1 MFPSTGIT
9 PSTLDD
15 YSPGPQVSR
24 SVQKGRSAAF
34 PASDQIQT
42 RSPVPKRPSLEKAP
56 SASVK
61 IKSLAPPKPKLKKP
75 SVHKAATL
83 ASNQKSSFS
92 NPCTSST
99 DQGSE
104 INHIACESIS
114 NSGKSKSLMHV
125 QPNQARPV
133 ICKAYPPNVTKA
145 VLSQPIA
152 EVPFSNS
159 NCNTI
164 NNNPPQRS
172 RPVAGVSFSNLN
184 LETTN
189 NDQPQPPFVVTKP
202 TSRFIHPVTSI
213 TTHLQKPSNHQQDVR
228 THHPGNSP
236 INYFPI
242 IASNNQQFHLASG
255 PQATSHALEIKPL
268 GTTDK
273 KHNTASASTHT
284 KPVSNPIQN
293 LSMVECQRL
302 SRLVNHCMCSLRRK
316 ACSSLSRSINPQ
328 SSTFRLPP
336 MENEAEPLVFTANNY
351 KQPTTLNARTQFR
364 LAQIKRAA
372 EGLQEIKTSDNL
384 NSSIAENPTT
394 SLEVQPTR
402 SQEKK
407 GTSPGLLNPV
417 INLTDLN
424 EVLDNFSIEYT
435 KPSHS
440 ASSE

>member
-1 MFPSTGIT
+1 
-9 PSTLDD
+9 
-15 YSPGPQVSR
+15 
-24 SVQKGRSAAF
+24 
-34 PASDQIQT
+34 
-42 RSPVPKRPSLEKAP
+42 
-56 SASVK
+56 
-61 IKSLAPPKPKLKKP
+61 
-75 SVHKAATL
+75 AATL
-83 ASNQKSSFS
+83 ASNQKSSLS

-99 DQGSE
+99 NQGSE

-189 NDQPQPPFVVTKP
+189 NDQPQPPFVL
-202 TSRFIHPVTSI
+202 HP
-213 TTHLQKPSNHQQDVR
+213 LQLTFK
-228 THHPGNSP
+228 SP
-236 INYFPI
+236 QIINKMSALTI
-242 IASNNQQFHLASG
+242 R
-255 PQATSHALEIKPL
+255 ATSHALEIQPL

-384 NSSIAENPTT
+384 NSSIAENSTT

-424 EVLDNFSIEYT
+424 KVLDNFSIEYT

-440 ASSE
+440 TSSE

>member
-1 MFPSTGIT
+1 
-9 PSTLDD
+9 
-15 YSPGPQVSR
+15 
-24 SVQKGRSAAF
+24 
-34 PASDQIQT
+34 
-42 RSPVPKRPSLEKAP
+42 
-56 SASVK
+56 
-61 IKSLAPPKPKLKKP
+61 
-75 SVHKAATL
+75 
-83 ASNQKSSFS
+83 
-92 NPCTSST
+92 
-99 DQGSE
+99 
-104 INHIACESIS
+104 
-114 NSGKSKSLMHV
+114 MHV

-152 EVPFSNS
+152 EAPFSNS

-164 NNNPPQRS
+164 NNNPP
-172 RPVAGVSFSNLN
+172 N
-184 LETTN
+184 
-189 NDQPQPPFVVTKP
+189 PPFVVTKP

-284 KPVSNPIQN
+284 KPYQIQFRILVWLNANGCLGLSIIACVPCGAKLAVALVVQSTPN
-293 LSMVECQRL
+293 LRL
-302 SRLVNHCMCSLRRK
+302 S
-316 ACSSLSRSINPQ
+316 
-328 SSTFRLPP
+328 
-336 MENEAEPLVFTANNY
+336 
-351 KQPTTLNARTQFR
+351 FR

>member
-1 MFPSTGIT
+1 MVILQVPESAGLFRREGLLLFPPLS
-9 PSTLDD
+9 
-15 YSPGPQVSR
+15 
-24 SVQKGRSAAF
+24 
-34 PASDQIQT
+34 SDQIQT
-42 RSPVPKRPSLEKAP
+42 SLPVPKRPSSKKAP
-56 SASVK
+56 RASVK

-75 SVHKAATL
+75 SVRKAATL
-83 ASNQKSSFS
+83 ASNKKSSLS

-114 NSGKSKSLMHV
+114 NSGKSKSLMDV

-145 VLSQPIA
+145 ILSQPIA
-152 EVPFSNS
+152 EVPFSDS

-184 LETTN
+184 LDTTN

-255 PQATSHALEIKPL
+255 PQATSHALKIKPL

-273 KHNTASASTHT
+273 KHNTASASMHT

-293 LSMVECQRL
+293 LSMVECQRG
-302 SRLVNHCMCSLRRK
+302 
-316 ACSSLSRSINPQ
+316 
-328 SSTFRLPP
+328 TT
-336 MENEAEPLVFTANNY
+336 LVFTANNY

-372 EGLQEIKTSDNL
+372 EGLQEIKTLDNL
-384 NSSIAENPTT
+384 NISIAENSTT

-407 GTSPGLLNPV
+407 GTSPGLPNPV

-424 EVLDNFSIEYT
+424 KVLDNLSIKYT

>member
-1 MFPSTGIT
+1 
-9 PSTLDD
+9 
-15 YSPGPQVSR
+15 
-24 SVQKGRSAAF
+24 
-34 PASDQIQT
+34 
-42 RSPVPKRPSLEKAP
+42 
-56 SASVK
+56 
-61 IKSLAPPKPKLKKP
+61 
-75 SVHKAATL
+75 
-83 ASNQKSSFS
+83 
-92 NPCTSST
+92 
-99 DQGSE
+99 
-104 INHIACESIS
+104 
-114 NSGKSKSLMHV
+114 MHV

-145 VLSQPIA
+145 ILSQPIA
-152 EVPFSNS
+152 EVPFSDS

-268 GTTDK
+268 VWLNANGCLGLSIIACVPCGAK
-273 KHNTASASTHT
+273 LAVALVVQST
-284 KPVSNPIQN
+284 PN
-293 LSMVECQRL
+293 LRL
-302 SRLVNHCMCSLRRK
+302 SVYLPWKMKRNH
-316 ACSSLSRSINPQ
+316 
-328 SSTFRLPP
+328 T
-336 MENEAEPLVFTANNY
+336 NY

-407 GTSPGLLNPV
+407 GTSPGLPNPV

>member
-1 MFPSTGIT
+1 VPESAGLFRREGLLLFPPLS
-9 PSTLDD
+9 
-15 YSPGPQVSR
+15 
-24 SVQKGRSAAF
+24 
-34 PASDQIQT
+34 SDQIQT
-42 RSPVPKRPSLEKAP
+42 SLPVPKRPSSKKAP
-56 SASVK
+56 RASVK

-75 SVHKAATL
+75 SVRKAATL
-83 ASNQKSSFS
+83 ASNKKSSLS

-114 NSGKSKSLMHV
+114 NSGKSKSLMDV

-133 ICKAYPPNVTKA
+133 ICKACIPSQSAPAAVAVLDPPNVTKA
-145 VLSQPIA
+145 ILSQPIA
-152 EVPFSNS
+152 EVPFSDS

-184 LETTN
+184 LDTTN

-255 PQATSHALEIKPL
+255 PQATSHALKIKPL
-268 GTTDK
+268 VWLNANGCLGLSIIACVPCGAK
-273 KHNTASASTHT
+273 LAVALVVQST
-284 KPVSNPIQN
+284 PN
-293 LSMVECQRL
+293 LRL
-302 SRLVNHCMCSLRRK
+302 SVYLPWKMKRNHTMILK
-316 ACSSLSRSINPQ
+316 LIA
-328 SSTFRLPP
+328 
-336 MENEAEPLVFTANNY
+336 ADY

-372 EGLQEIKTSDNL
+372 EGLQEIKTLDNL
-384 NSSIAENPTT
+384 NISIAENSTT

-407 GTSPGLLNPV
+407 GTSPGLPNPV

-424 EVLDNFSIEYT
+424 KVLDNLSIKYT